1 MSLQVALKQTREK
14 LAKHVNDMR
23 DLGLEI
29 TKLSEAGDEA
39 AAREKDEAF
48 KKMTVDLTAFKER
61 EQNMLA
67 AIEAEKNANALVND
81 IAVAD
86 PADVK
91 LKDADGNGKVDG
103 VDREVLRTK
112 AVREMMMAYVRHGQ
126 DSIPYKQA
134 EQEVLKSVPREQHA
148 LLATTGTL
156 GGFLVPEDFKAEI
169 IKNLAGFT
177 VMRQSGI
184 RTEQCSGNVLVY
196 PSIAAGT
203 DPWSTGFAGTW
214 RAEGSQGTDGSAP
227 ETQDQPTFGQER
239 IPVHVWQPAAV
250 VLDSSLIEDSAVNL
264 DGILANAIA
273 ETRGMDEDYAFLR
286 GTGVGQPRGI
296 LDYTLTEVITG
307 SDTAIQYDEFLDFHF
322 TLPAQYR
329 MNAVY
334 YMSSLTY
341 AAILKLKDS
350 TSSPMMYINSQPD
363 RLWGKQVF
371 TTEHMPA
378 IAQNAFPV
386 IFGDPR
392 FYIVAERTD
401 LRVQRLVERF
411 APNVAFLPT
420 ARVGGG
426 IVRTAAFIKHKVSAT

>member
-1 MSLQVALKQTREK
+1 MSLQDALKQAREK
-14 LAKHVNDMR
+14 LHKHLADMR
-23 DLGLEI
+23 ELGLEI

-39 AAREKDEAF
+39 AAREKDAQF
-48 KKMTVDLTAFKER
+48 SKMQDDLDPLKQR
-61 EQNMLA
+61 VQNMEQSL
-67 AIEAEKNANALVND
+67 EAEKAAAVVVNE
-81 IAVAD
+81 IAAAD
-86 PADVK
+86 PGEVRDT
-91 LKDADGNGKVDG
+91 GNGKIDG
-103 VDREVLRTK
+103 VDREVLKKK
-112 AVREMMMAYVRHGQ
+112 AVRDLMMAYVRHGQ
-126 DSIPYKQA
+126 GSAPYIQA
-134 EQEVLKSVPREQHA
+134 EAEVLKTVPREQHA

-177 VMRQSGI
+177 VVRQSGV
-184 RTEQCSGNVLVY
+184 RTESCSGNVLVY
-196 PSIAAGT
+196 PSIAGGT
-203 DPWSTGFAGTW
+203 DPWSTGFSGTW
-214 RAEGSQGTDGSAP
+214 RAEGAQGTDGSAP

-250 VLDSSLIEDSAVNL
+250 VLDASLMEDSAVNL

-286 GTGVGQPRGI
+286 GSGVGQPRGI

-307 SDTAIQYDEFLDFHF
+307 SNSAIQYDEFLDFHF

-363 RLWGKQVF
+363 RLWGKRVF

-378 IAQNAFPV
+378 IAQNAYPV
-386 IFGDPR
+386 VFGDPR
-392 FYIVAERTD
+392 FYIIAERTD

-411 APNVAFLPT
+411 APNVGFLPT

>member
-1 MSLQVALKQTREK
+1 MTMLQDALKKTREK
-14 LAKHVNDMR
+14 LKKHLTDMR
-23 DLGLEI
+23 ALGLEI
-29 TKLSEAGDEA
+29 TTLSEEGEEA
-39 AAREKDEAF
+39 KAKEKDDQF
-48 KKMTVDLTAFKER
+48 SKMTDDLSALKAR
-61 EQNMLA
+61 EQNLEA
-67 AIEAEKNANALVND
+67 AIKAEKDANVVVND
-81 IAVAD
+81 IAAAD
-86 PADVK
+86 PGDVT
-91 LKDADGNGKVDG
+91 DNGDKSKVDG
-103 VDREVLRTK
+103 VDREVLQTK
-112 AVREMMMAYVRHGQ
+112 AVHEMMMAYVRHGKE
-126 DSIPYKQA
+126 SGPYRQA
-134 EQEVLKSVPREQHA
+134 EAEVLKIVPREQHA

-169 IKNLAGFT
+169 VKNLAGFA

-184 RTEQCSGNVLVY
+184 RTEPCSGNVLVY
-196 PSIAAGT
+196 PSIAGGT
-203 DPWSTGFAGTW
+203 DPWSTGYSGAW

-227 ETQDQPTFGQER
+227 EDQSEPTFGQER

-250 VLDSSLIEDSAVNL
+250 VLDASLIEDSAVNL
-264 DGILANAIA
+264 DNILANVIA

-286 GTGVGQPRGI
+286 GSGVGQPRGL
-296 LDYTLTEVITG
+296 LDYTLTEVISG
-307 SDTAIQYDEFLDFHF
+307 SDTALQYDEFLDLHF

-329 MNAVY
+329 QNAVY
-334 YMSSLTY
+334 YMASLTY

-363 RLWGKQVF
+363 RLWGKMVY

-386 IFGDPR
+386 LFGDPR

-401 LRVQRLVERF
+401 LRIQRLVERF

-426 IVRTAAFIKHKVSAT
+426 LVRTAAFVKHKVSAS